1 MPLEVVAQL
10 ANLTSVIQVFIQ
22 LLNVV
27 VLTTLMGASV
37 PPTITNVM
45 SYFSRMNTTSLF
57 ERQQ

>member
-27 VLTTLMGASV
+27 VLTTLIEASV
-37 PPTITNVM
+37 PPAITSVM
-45 SYFSRMNTTSLF
+45 SYISHMNTTSLF
-57 ERQQ
+57 ER